1 MKKADQL
8 RLATGFVTPAIGML
22 ALVTLYPLL
31 FSLWI
36 SFRDWTLLAP
46 NKSLF
51 VGLANFFEAF
61 TSKTAVFSFLRSFY
75 FASLS
80 ISGEVILGMAVALV
94 LNESFRGRGF
104 VRALLILPWAL
115 PDVVNSVLWKWI
127 LNGDFGAL
135 NGLLKQLHLI
145 REYKYWLSSAGTAL
159 HLLILSNIWRCTPFV
174 AIVLLA
180 GLQSIPEELFEV
192 AQIDGAGFAKRLR
205 FIIIP
210 MLKPTILVVLVLRSM
225 DALRIFGLVYIITKG
240 GPGDSTKTIGYYIFE
255 TAFQGMRLGYA
266 SSLSWILFVIV
277 MLLAVL
283 YLRFLKREW

>member
-1 MKKADQL
+1 MKKAEQAK
-8 RLATGFVTPAIGML
+8 LATAFVTPAIGLL
-22 ALVTLYPLL
+22 AIVTLYPLL

-46 NKSLF
+46 NQSRF
-51 VGLANFFEAF
+51 IGLANYFEAF
-61 TSKTAVFSFLRSFY
+61 SSKTAVFSFLRSLY
-75 FASLS
+75 FAALS
-80 ISGEVILGMAVALV
+80 ISGEILLGLAVALV
-94 LNESFRGRGF
+94 LNEGFRGRGF

-145 REYKYWLSSAGTAL
+145 REYRYWLSSGGVAL
-159 HLLILSNIWRCTPFV
+159 HLLILTNIWRCTPFV

-192 AQIDGAGFAKRLR
+192 AQIDGAGFGKRLR

-210 MLKPTILVVLVLRSM
+210 MLRPTVLVVLVLRSM

-255 TAFQGMRLGYA
+255 TAFQGMRLGFA
-266 SSLSWILFVIV
+266 SSLSWILFVVV
-277 MLLAVL
+277 MILAVI
-283 YLRFLKREW
+283 YLRFLRREW

>member
-1 MKKADQL
+1 MRRSDHA
-8 RLATGFVTPAIGML
+8 RLATGFVTPAIGLL
-22 ALVTLYPLL
+22 AMVTLYPLL

-46 NKSLF
+46 GQSRF
-51 VGLANFFEAF
+51 IGLGNYAEVFA
-61 TSKTAVFSFLRSFY
+61 SRTAVLSFLRSLY
-75 FASLS
+75 FAALS
-80 ISGEVILGMAVALV
+80 IAGELVLGLAVALV
-94 LNESFRGRGF
+94 LNESFRGRGLI
-104 VRALLILPWAL
+104 RALLILPWAL

-135 NGLLKQLHLI
+135 NGLLRALHLI
-145 REYKYWLSSAGTAL
+145 GEYKYWLSSGTTAL

-180 GLQSIPEELFEV
+180 GLQSIPEELLEV
-192 AQIDGAGFAKRLR
+192 AQIDGAGFTRRLR
-205 FIIIP
+205 FIILP

-255 TAFQGMRLGYA
+255 TAFQGMRLGFA
-266 SSLSWILFVIV
+266 ASLSWILFVIV
-277 MLLAVL
+277 MILAVL
-283 YLRFLKREW
+283 YLRLLKRGW